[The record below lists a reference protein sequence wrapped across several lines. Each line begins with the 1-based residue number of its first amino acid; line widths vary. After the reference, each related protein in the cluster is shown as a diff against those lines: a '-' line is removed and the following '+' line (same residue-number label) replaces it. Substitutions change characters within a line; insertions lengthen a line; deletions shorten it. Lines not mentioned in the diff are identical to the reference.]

1 MEEKGWVATNIFIT
15 DSELGSVIANKINI
29 EREFTLSLFISYS
42 LASSACFKNSTVSC
56 KHNKINQKLLNKLKG
71 LEFD

>member
-29 EREFTLSLFISYS
+29 EREFTLSLLISYS
-42 LASSACFKNSTVSC
+42 LASSACFNNSTVSC
-56 KHNKINQKLLNKLKG
+56 KNNKINQKLLNKLKG
-71 LEFD
+71 LI